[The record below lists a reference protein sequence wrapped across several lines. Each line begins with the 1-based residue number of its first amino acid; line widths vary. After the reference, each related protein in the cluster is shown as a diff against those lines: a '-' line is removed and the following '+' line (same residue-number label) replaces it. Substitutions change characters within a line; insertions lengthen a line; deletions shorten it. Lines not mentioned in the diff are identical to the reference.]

1 MATLGE
7 VIESAASEF
16 EIAYDRIGADRYAL
30 TIAFEDDRRQAVHAY
45 IERDGTGEEWL
56 VVSSPVGPVDAV
68 DPVELLRRNALP
80 GYAYVAVEDEQV
92 KVFAQLP
99 LAVIDAALCRRMFID
114 VAVFA
119 DSLEEDLLG
128 RDVE

>member
-7 VIESAASEF
+7 VIESAAAEY
-16 EIAYDRIGADRYAL
+16 EVAYDRIGADRYAL
-30 TIAFEDDRRQAVHAY
+30 TIAFEDDRRQRVEAH

-56 VVSSPVGPVDAV
+56 VVSSPVGPVDKL

-80 GYAYVAVEDEQV
+80 GYPYVAVEDTLA

-99 LAVIDAALCRRMFID
+99 LAVVDAALCRRMLID

-128 RDVE
+128 SDVE